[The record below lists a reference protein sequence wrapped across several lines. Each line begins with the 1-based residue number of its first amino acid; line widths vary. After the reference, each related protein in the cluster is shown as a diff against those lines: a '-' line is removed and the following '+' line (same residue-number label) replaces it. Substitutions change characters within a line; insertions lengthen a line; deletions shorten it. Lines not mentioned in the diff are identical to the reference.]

1 MTNIVRTVEPT
12 VEPITSAEVAAH
24 VRLDSFTL
32 PPTAAPTVA
41 LLGSPAAGNVDDGAH
56 RYRVTFVT
64 SDGETDG
71 GPISSVVTVADKTVN
86 GQVSL
91 TAIPTGSNLVTA
103 RKLYRTTAGGS
114 DYLLLA
120 TISNNTTTT
129 YTDNIAD
136 ASLGAGI
143 PVANGTLPDVVL
155 PIYIKAARR
164 QAEHKYLHR
173 ALLEQTWQLTLDAF
187 PTATIDDPNPEANKL
202 YAMLDGAR
210 VKITDGAEIHL
221 PMPRLISITE
231 IAYVDEDGA
240 DQTLT
245 SDDYVI
251 CQSDDDPFLV
261 PADEDAGWPLTAD
274 QRNAVTITYTCG
286 YGDSAD
292 DVLDDIKA
300 GILLLS
306 ADLYRNREAQTESN
320 AELKP
325 NPAVVNLFEPHAVRG
340 NQWLIIA

>member
-1 MTNIVRTVEPT
+1 MTTILRTVEPT
-12 VEPITSAEVAAH
+12 VEPIRSADVAAH

-32 PPTAAPTVA
+32 PPTTAPTVA
-41 LLGSPAAGNVDDGAH
+41 LVSPDVAGNVDDGAH

-64 SDGETDG
+64 ADGETDG
-71 GPISSVVTVADKTVN
+71 GPISSAITVADKTVS
-86 GQVSL
+86 GQVAL
-91 TAIPTGSNLVTA
+91 TAIPTGDANVTA
-103 RKLYRTTAGGS
+103 RKLYRTAAGGS

-143 PVANGTLPDVVL
+143 PVANGTLPDVVI

-164 QAEHKYLHR
+164 NAEHKYLHR
-173 ALLEQTWQLTLDAF
+173 ALLEQTWQLTIDAF

-202 YAMLDGAR
+202 YTMLDGAR
-210 VKITDGAEIHL
+210 VKVTDGLEIHL
-221 PMPRLISITE
+221 PMPRLIAITS
-231 IAYVDEDGA
+231 IAYVDADGA
-240 DQTLT
+240 DQTLS

-251 CQSDDDPFLV
+251 CQSDDDPFLL
-261 PADEDAGWPLTAD
+261 PADEDAGWPETAD

-292 DVLDDIKA
+292 DVPDDIKA
-300 GILLLS
+300 GLLLLV
-306 ADLYRNREAQTESN
+306 ADLYRNREAQTEMN
-320 AELKP
+320 VELKP
-325 NPAVVNLFEPHAVRG
+325 NPTVVNLFEPHAIRG